1 MLRAPKGQPPLS
13 PTVETVKQSTDCV
26 AVVAAMSAASSGS
39 WELPDLEL
47 VRLAQAGD
55 TEAFGILVGRHQ
67 RAVFR
72 AALAGVGSATE
83 ADDVAQE
90 AFVAAFKKLGDF
102 RGQAA
107 FKTWMLAI
115 TWRKAMDRRKGL
127 SRWLRSMVAP
137 VTQPD
142 VAEESVDYIER
153 VRSPLRS
160 QEEEMSGA
168 ELQRTI
174 RDLITTLPRK
184 LRDPLL
190 LAGSR
195 EYSYEQIGVM
205 LGIPL
210 GTVKWRVSEAR
221 RLLKQKLAALG
232 YRQ

>member
-1 MLRAPKGQPPLS
+1 MLRAQQGQPALS

-39 WELPDLEL
+39 WDLPDLDL

-55 TEAFGILVGRHQ
+55 SEAFGILVDRHQ

-90 AFVAAFKKLGDF
+90 AFVAAFRKLGDF

-107 FKTWMLAI
+107 FRTWMLAI

-137 VTQPD
+137 VAPPG
-142 VAEESVDYIER
+142 VAEDSVDFIER

-160 QEEEMSGA
+160 QEEELSGA

-174 RDLITTLPRK
+174 RQLIGTLPRK

-190 LAGSR
+190 LAGSGD
-195 EYSYEQIGVM
+195 YSYEQIGGM
-205 LGIPL
+205 LGVPL